1 MYHESPE
8 EPNHKIDQ
16 CFIRLI
22 FRMNY
27 IILKSIISQE
37 FKSDT
42 LSSNEINY
50 VSEFLWKTE
59 IIGHYELAVFGNTL
73 YHLPTKTILI
83 FSEEI
88 LEKIK
93 LLNKKNI
100 NSRDY
105 IRTISN
111 SVAELINRELYS
123 DAIILIDKTKYEI
136 LDSYFFEKFIFQFY
150 VDVIIYRLNFEE
162 STKQDV
168 RRRINFLSEINA
180 IAYHMYFKKKFE
192 YFFNESFN

>member
-1 MYHESPE
+1 MY
-8 EPNHKIDQ
+8 
-16 CFIRLI
+16 C
-22 FRMNY
+22 Y
-27 IILKSIISQE
+27 
-37 FKSDT
+37 
-42 LSSNEINY
+42 Y
-50 VSEFLWKTE
+50 
-59 IIGHYELAVFGNTL
+59 
-73 YHLPTKTILI
+73 
-83 FSEEI
+83 
-88 LEKIK
+88 
-93 LLNKKNI
+93 
-100 NSRDY
+100 
-105 IRTISN
+105 